1 MNPLRG
7 FSSVSSKNC
16 SVVVVA
22 IIVVFVVVVAIAV
35 VDDAVVVV
43 VVVVIVD
50 VNKLFNQRHFD
61 NSLKFDATNNL
72 CPNKLTS
79 RWGGAAVM
87 QSKGP
92 IIGTAT
98 FFSRTYFRQYTF

>member
-22 IIVVFVVVVAIAV
+22 ICVDFDGVVALVVVDDGVVVV
-35 VDDAVVVV
+35 VDV

-50 VNKLFNQRHFD
+50 VDKLFNRRHFD

-79 RWGGAAVM
+79 RWGEL
-87 QSKGP
+87 QSCNQRP
-92 IIGTAT
+92 YYS
-98 FFSRTYFRQYTF
+98 FD